1 VKPVRI
7 LIFVAEYEWLLDTIM
22 IFLSLFEVMFIL
34 PMENPPFGS
43 IWGIYR
49 ESANRSISSWP
60 LGPRWQCK
68 NPICSAMAWD
78 DDLP

>member
-1 VKPVRI
+1 MKPVRI
-7 LIFVAEYEWLLDTIM
+7 PIFVAEYEWLVDIIM
-22 IFLSLFEVMFIL
+22 IFLALFEVMFIL

-43 IWGIYR
+43 TWGIYR

-60 LGPRWQCK
+60 FRRAQDGK

-78 DDLP
+78 DLP